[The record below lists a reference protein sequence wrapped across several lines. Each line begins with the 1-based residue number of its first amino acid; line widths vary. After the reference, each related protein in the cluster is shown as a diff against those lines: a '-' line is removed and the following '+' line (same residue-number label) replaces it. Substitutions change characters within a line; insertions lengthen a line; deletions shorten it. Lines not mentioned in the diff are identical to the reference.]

1 MAGST
6 ANHNDSGDRPRVA
19 IHFEVTQGDLLRGK
33 CVIAARHRRR
43 RRPIFTRCRSNL
55 RRHAPLSSSP
65 PSLPPSLPIRLWC
78 VVPPRFFVAPD
89 LARRCPAAAGASS
102 SCDLLARQMN
112 GARLLCQPIQ
122 LINACR
128 EGQQK
133 HLGPRYARG

>member
-1 MAGST
+1 MIQGIVV
-6 ANHNDSGDRPRVA
+6 PVA
-19 IHFEVTQGDLLRGK
+19 IHFEVSLGDLLRGK

-65 PSLPPSLPIRLWC
+65 PLPLPLSLPICLWC

-89 LARRCPAAAGASS
+89 LARCPAAARASS

-133 HLGPRYARG
+133 HLGLRYARE